1 MPTIKSMSLD
11 KKSRAAGEQNYSVL
25 KIDGQYDQQ
34 FADEETKC
42 PTRSSTNDIKTVVG
56 DFDEAEIDDLN
67 DDSRAKTQSYCCY
80 LKTLQGRYKRH
91 KFFVDGD
98 ILVMYRSSRTGEG
111 KKSI

>member
-1 MPTIKSMSLD
+1 MLQD

-80 LKTLQGRYKRH
+80 LKTKQGRFKRH
-91 KFFVDGD
+91 TFFVDGD
-98 ILVMYRSSRTGEG
+98 NMVMYRSSRTEEDR
-111 KKSI
+111 KSI